1 VVVPIDTTAAG
12 DSFNAG
18 YMAAR
23 LSGESPA
30 SAAAAAH
37 KLAAEKIRHRGAIM
51 PRTQAAMH

>member
-1 VVVPIDTTAAG
+1 MPVDTTAAG

-30 SAAAAAH
+30 PPPAAPTASPP
-37 KLAAEKIRHRGAIM
+37 K
-51 PRTQAAMH
+51 